1 MIQAVFWIGILWMAI
16 YAGLSSYAAGG
27 LFSASF
33 HLLAAA
39 LAVIN
44 LIRLSHE

>member
-1 MIQAVFWIGILWMAI
+1 MISAIFWIAIFWMAI
-16 YAGLSSYAAGG
+16 YQGLSSYAAAN
-27 LFSASF
+27 LFLASF

-39 LAVIN
+39 LAFIN